1 MKNKFLI
8 ILFIIIS
15 LLICQLCAEEY
26 SFRGTH
32 YIASYKGCDTEALR
46 NPLFLY
52 SCFLVGIE
60 KSGATI
66 LQHHMHKFD
75 AIAITGTAILA
86 ESHASIH
93 SYPEHS
99 AVFVDL
105 FTCGE
110 HCDWHE
116 FEHVMTTYLNPTTIE
131 RKVMV
136 RE

>member
-1 MKNKFLI
+1 M
-8 ILFIIIS
+8 
-15 LLICQLCAEEY
+15 
-26 SFRGTH
+26 H
-32 YIASYKGCDTEALR
+32 YTASYKGCDTEALR

-52 SCFLVGIE
+52 SYFLVGIE

-66 LQHHMHKFD
+66 LQHHMHRFD
-75 AIAITGTAILA
+75 EIAMTGIAILG

-110 HCDWHE
+110 HCDWQE
-116 FEHVMTTYLNPTTIE
+116 FEKVMEKYLNPTLIE